1 MKTEKVSLKENLT
14 AKNQT
19 KENHILITCF
29 MNDFKLMILCDDA
42 ESAITA
48 QNAGVDRIFYDLEYI
63 GKAERQHGRN
73 TVKSNNSIDNIPT
86 LRNVVS
92 SSELLVRTNPIH
104 AYSQEEIDKAV
115 NYGADILMLPMTID
129 QHDVEQYVKMVGG
142 RSRVSIM
149 IETAAAMARLDKIL
163 AVPGVDEVFIGL
175 NDLHIS
181 MGLTFMFELLSDG
194 LVEYIAEKCKKAGI
208 PFGFGGIARIGEGD
222 LPSDN
227 ILGDHIRLG
236 STSVILSR
244 TFKGIKGVDA
254 NAHMIDLK
262 EEVDKVRKRMCE
274 ISNWTEE
281 EHSENKEKISEAVDK
296 IVTRIQGYN

>member
-1 MKTEKVSLKENLT
+1 MKHLN
-14 AKNQT
+14 
-19 KENHILITCF
+19 
-29 MNDFKLMILCDDA
+29 LMILCDDA
-42 ESAITA
+42 ESAVAA

-73 TVKSNNSIDNIPT
+73 TVKSNNSVDNLPA
-86 LRNVVS
+86 LRNIVTT
-92 SSELLVRTNPIH
+92 SELLVRTNPIH
-104 AYSQEEIDKAV
+104 AYSQEEIDKAIK
-115 NYGADILMLPMTID
+115 YGADILMLPMTID
-129 QHDVEQYVKMVGG
+129 QHDAEQYVKMVGG
-142 RSRVSIM
+142 RAKVCIM

-194 LVEYIAEKCKKAGI
+194 LVEYIAEKCNKADM

-227 ILGDHIRLG
+227 ILGEHVRLG

-244 TFKGIKGVDA
+244 TFKGIQGVDA
-254 NAHMIDLK
+254 NAHKINLK
-262 EEVDKVRKRMCE
+262 EEVDKVRNRMSE
-274 ISNWTEE
+274 ISSWTEIQ
-281 EHSENKEKISEAVDK
+281 HTENKKKISSAVDK
-296 IVTRIQGYN
+296 IVTRIQG